1 VILHTEAHKVVFE
14 QSKPQRLLAWLTLG
28 ILLTIQISNQ
38 WQRFIIST
46 AYQYYTLDPTKP
58 GYNDPKY
65 EMQLAIPGFTAAN
78 YGLVA
83 GPFFSLIFGTL
94 VLFTGSLADK
104 FNRRFLLG
112 IAAVAWSLTS
122 LGTSVA

>member
-1 VILHTEAHKVVFE
+1 
-14 QSKPQRLLAWLTLG
+14 
-28 ILLTIQISNQ
+28 
-38 WQRFIIST
+38 
-46 AYQYYTLDPTKP
+46 
-58 GYNDPKY
+58 
-65 EMQLAIPGFTAAN
+65 MQLAIPNFNTAN

-112 IAAVAWSLTS
+112 FAAVAWSITS
-122 LGTSVA
+122 LGTAVARTFS